1 MQKDLN
7 HFLNISAVI
16 ILAVCV
22 VGMISVAFRCFRC
35 SVPQTHRIILTVS
48 PDSAYNEQQFS
59 YYTDSLITVINKHE
73 HIIADRYEA
82 ILEERADAQR
92 YWSLAGILISII
104 IGVAGFFGFKTIKDI
119 EHACQETAEKL
130 AKEIAASV
138 AKDISKDRTEEY
150 LKQHLREGVLNASDV
165 YLGNQE
171 KYVSDMV
178 NDAIANNLKDCSSQ
192 LDELTGEM
200 EGIEKRLDKIENS
213 INVDEKT
220 NASAPSDS
228 NEQPVASSASDETDL
243 FE

>member
-1 MQKDLN
+1 M
-7 HFLNISAVI
+7 
-16 ILAVCV
+16 
-22 VGMISVAFRCFRC
+22 
-35 SVPQTHRIILTVS
+35 
-48 PDSAYNEQQFS
+48 
-59 YYTDSLITVINKHE
+59 
-73 HIIADRYEA
+73 
-82 ILEERADAQR
+82 
-92 YWSLAGILISII
+92 
-104 IGVAGFFGFKTIKDI
+104 
-119 EHACQETAEKL
+119 

-178 NDAIANNLKDCSSQ
+178 NDAIANNLKDCSSK

>member
-1 MQKDLN
+1 MRKDLN

-22 VGMISVAFRCFRC
+22 VGMIGVAFRCFRC

-92 YWSLAGILISII
+92 YWSQAGILISII

-178 NDAIANNLKDCSSQ
+178 NDAIANNLKDCSSK

-200 EGIEKRLDKIENS
+200 EGIEKRLDKIEDS